1 MTGHSIPFN
10 NESSS
15 KRREI
20 LNKGRAAA
28 AYVAFIACI
37 LLLASPASAAETGK
51 ERGTRAQAKVMVA
64 QAIVLYD
71 LKGAAAA
78 FERFNQEP
86 APDYRY
92 WDLFIFV
99 MDAADGKMVAHA
111 LAPSFVGLDI
121 REIIDP
127 AGVNVG
133 QVLIDAANPGGAWAD
148 YQAIDPASGEIVAK
162 STWAVLHDGYIFGC
176 GIHPQ

>member
-1 MTGHSIPFN
+1 
-10 NESSS
+10 
-15 KRREI
+15 
-20 LNKGRAAA
+20 
-28 AYVAFIACI
+28 
-37 LLLASPASAAETGK
+37 
-51 ERGTRAQAKVMVA
+51 MVA